1 MTGSDPT
8 TPAAA
13 DLGEWL
19 IALDVARRQLRF
31 YPEDHP
37 AVAPA
42 IADMVQLGASLPA
55 RSWLLQVAPT
65 GFVLRD
71 ADLGAAGRRT
81 QRLAHQMFQLG
92 VIGFALRPPIGRDSA
107 ERLLG
112 LVMTLRDS
120 PDEGD
125 RERVLEEAG
134 DILGIELV
142 TLDPSWFVLSDGI
155 ASSALGGDGGLWS
168 RLVENMTGGA
178 LVAGEGG
185 GLSAAEMAE
194 MVDGA
199 GDPFGFL
206 QLLVDHVSEMLGEAE
221 DSGASLDGL
230 ALLAGVDEMVR
241 LVRPENQR
249 ELARLMVQH
258 ADPPGSLRSRLP
270 EILSTR
276 LFLDG
281 VETVLRL
288 GRRLP
293 PAAARLLSRIA
304 EPDPSHPWSR
314 RMTEVTAEERTR
326 ARLLALE
333 AGIRLGGRS
342 PAASTPY
349 VEHPSMRRFLAEMQ
363 PAEDPAAELDEPTV
377 RGRLDLVLRA
387 AYRMWPRSF
396 LAGVLGERL
405 TASYFEHVELGELRE
420 AGTVARDLL
429 AGEAPHL
436 VGRITGREG
445 VAALLDALSVWG
457 KDRRHD
463 VSRIV
468 TLFGPRL
475 LPALLDGVREEE
487 SLSRRRRLLEMVVAV
502 GPPAVPV
509 VAELLDDRRWF
520 VVRNAILLLRR
531 LRATGVVERIAPL
544 VRHGD
549 PRVVSEAVRTLLAEK
564 DGRALEGIRRLVETD
579 DEGALREGLA
589 IVSRMRHPE
598 VGRMLARRLEAVR
611 GGELR
616 SPDTLDL
623 IEVLGGYPQ
632 SEVVEQLRRLAGLA
646 QWRYPFR
653 LTPVW
658 QAVAAAAARMG
669 TDEGRR
675 VLAEVASLRDPAAAA
690 AKRLL
695 EGGLP

>member
-1 MTGSDPT
+1 MTGSGPT
-8 TPAAA
+8 TPAPAV
-13 DLGEWL
+13 LGEWL

-42 IADMVQLGASLPA
+42 IADMVRLAADLPA

-65 GFVLRD
+65 GFALRD
-71 ADLGAAGRRT
+71 GDLGAAGKRT
-81 QRLAHQMFQLG
+81 QRLASQLFQLG
-92 VIGFALRPPIGRDSA
+92 VIGFAVRPPIGRESA

-120 PDEGD
+120 PDEDD
-125 RERVLEEAG
+125 RERVLEEAEEIRG
-134 DILGIELV
+134 VELV

-155 ASSALGGDGGLWS
+155 ASGAVRGGGGLWS
-168 RLVENMTGGA
+168 RLVERMTGGA
-178 LVAGEGG
+178 LVDGEGG
-185 GLSAAEMAE
+185 GLSAADMAE

-221 DSGASLDGL
+221 EGGAALDGL

-293 PAAARLLSRIA
+293 PAAARLLARIA
-304 EPDPSHPWSR
+304 EPDPDRPLSR
-314 RMTEVTAEERTR
+314 RVTEATAEERTR

-333 AGIRLGGRS
+333 AGIRLGRRA
-342 PAASTPY
+342 PAVSLPY
-349 VEHPSMRRFLAEMQ
+349 VEHPSMRRFLAEMR
-363 PAEDPAAELDEPTV
+363 PAEDPAEEFDERTV
-377 RGRLDLVLRA
+377 RGRLDLVLRV

-436 VGRITGREG
+436 IGRITGRDG
-445 VAALLDALSVWG
+445 IAALLDALSVWG

-468 TLFGPRL
+468 ALFGPRL
-475 LPALLDGVREEE
+475 VPALLEGVRGEE

-502 GPPAVPV
+502 GPPAAPGVT
-509 VAELLDDRRWF
+509 ELLDDRRWF

-544 VRHGD
+544 VRHDD
-549 PRVVSEAVRTLLAEK
+549 PRVVSEAVRSLLAEK
-564 DGRALEGIRRLVETD
+564 DARALEGIRRLVEND
-579 DEGALREGLA
+579 DGLAWREGLA
-589 IVSRMRHPE
+589 IVSRMHHPE

-616 SPDTLDL
+616 SPETVEL

-632 SEVVEQLRRLAGLA
+632 PEVVEQLRRLAGLA
-646 QWRYPFR
+646 QWKHPFR

-669 TDEGRR
+669 TDDGRR
-675 VLAEVASLRDPAAAA
+675 LLAELASLRDPAAET

-695 EGGLP
+695 DGGAS